1 MARPVPPQ
9 VIPRPPSWRPGRAA
23 PWADLEKDQR
33 VDIAVQRVLEA
44 LEAAG
49 QRGTVPDEPA
59 GPDGIFET
67 AAMLGESGV
76 LDVRRPNSAVL
87 AVLFEEAGEARLV
100 FTRRST
106 ALRTHR
112 GEVSFPGGR
121 LELGEDA
128 AAGAL
133 REAFEEVQLDPS
145 KVTVVGWIHPV
156 MTLVSASLI
165 QPILATLAGRPDLT
179 ASPSEV
185 ERVFDVS
192 LAELADPEI
201 FHEERWSIPGRDIPD
216 SDDNSFPVWFFEV
229 AGEMIWGAT
238 ARMLYELL
246 SVVLVGT
253 ERD

>member
-23 PWADLEKDQR
+23 PWADLAKSQR
-33 VDIAVQRVLEA
+33 VGIVVQRVLDS
-44 LEAAG
+44 LETAS
-49 QRGTVPDEPA
+49 QRGMVPEEP

-67 AAMLGESGV
+67 AAMLGESAV
-76 LDVRRPNSAVL
+76 LDVHRPNSAVL

-165 QPILATLAGRPDLT
+165 QPVLATLAGRPDLT

-192 LAELADPEI
+192 LAELADPDI
-201 FHEERWSIPGRDIPD
+201 FHEERWSIPGRDVPG

-246 SVVLVGT
+246 SVVLVGA
-253 ERD
+253 EPD